1 MKPVQINGRMLALTV
16 SKCGNQT
23 SLVQTVDW
31 MRWAAVPISATSSLC
46 AFAVGGMRCSTLAGF
61 VCTLCCAVGRLCVP
75 HVVIISVKKG
85 RENKVIELH
94 ILNQEKHD
102 QAKLFLQSYSPYF
115 ISASNEY
122 ITAIRLPCMVYISS

>member
-31 MRWAAVPISATSSLC
+31 MRWAAVPISATSFLC
-46 AFAVGGMRCSTLAGF
+46 ASAVGGMHCSTLAGS
-61 VCTLCCAVGRLCVP
+61 VCTLCCAVGRLCVLC
-75 HVVIISVKKG
+75 VVIASVRKG
-85 RENKVIELH
+85 RENKVIKQH

-102 QAKLFLQSYSPYF
+102 LAKMFF
-115 ISASNEY
+115 IWSLHL
-122 ITAIRLPCMVYISS
+122 T